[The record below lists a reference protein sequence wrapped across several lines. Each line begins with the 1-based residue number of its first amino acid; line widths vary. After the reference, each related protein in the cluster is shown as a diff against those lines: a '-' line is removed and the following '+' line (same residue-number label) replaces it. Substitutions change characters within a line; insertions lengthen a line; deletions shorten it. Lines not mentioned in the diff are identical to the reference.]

1 MLQIATKKDGQKPVQ
16 RRLVLYPITE
26 NEYKNETTAAG
37 ELPSLRWLFFSD
49 FLKLRYDAMQR
60 INLTVGQFGNIN
72 RLSSGHAEQIVRCN
86 TEVCGNPN
94 QNIECWIA
102 KTIFV
107 FTDNRFGKTDL
118 CTKLLLREVTGSS
131 ELFEIFSKFR
141 VIHSITALRIVYR
154 KSGI

>member
-37 ELPSLRWLFFSD
+37 ESPSLRWLFFSD

-60 INLTVGQFGNIN
+60 INLTIGQFGNIN

-94 QNIECWIA
+94 QNVEC
-102 KTIFV
+102 
-107 FTDNRFGKTDL
+107 
-118 CTKLLLREVTGSS
+118 
-131 ELFEIFSKFR
+131 
-141 VIHSITALRIVYR
+141 
-154 KSGI
+154 